1 MRRTPRGGRLLV
13 SRSSILSVLICLGL
27 ISLYYLPYARRQAVS
42 RNLDGRIMTY
52 SASVFDVYR
61 LYNFVFCKF
70 PNVQLCQLVRYECT
84 DDIRNS
90 AVLFFTFRI
99 MFSTNPRL
107 LFRLLSRF
115 FFIRSFPC
123 LLFLDLNF
131 HPWIVR
137 NTASK

>member
-1 MRRTPRGGRLLV
+1 MRRTPRGGRLLNP
-13 SRSSILSVLICLGL
+13 RPLILWVPIRLGL

-42 RNLDGRIMTY
+42 RNLGGYMTTY
-52 SASVFDVYR
+52 SASIFDAYR

-70 PNVQLCQLVRYECT
+70 PSVQLCQLVRYECT

-107 LFRLLSRF
+107 LFRFRSRF

-123 LLFLDLNF
+123 LLFLNLNF
-131 HPWIVR
+131 HPGIVR
-137 NTASK
+137 NTTSK